1 MTDDETRKTTS
12 GASMQQIGQLLAAAA
27 EGAPQD
33 GESSASPGSAQ
44 PTSLLLG
51 TQLGSYRLVKILG
64 EGGFS
69 IVYLAEQSHPIR
81 RRVALKILKIGMDTR
96 QVLAR
101 FEAEKQALAMMEHP
115 GIAKVF
121 DAGATES
128 GRPYFVME
136 LVEGEPIT
144 KYCDEN
150 KLPVE
155 QRLELFAQVCDAV
168 QHAHHKGVIHRDIK
182 PSNVLVATRDE
193 KPVAKVIDF
202 GIAKATA
209 CRLTEKTLFTQE
221 GQLLGTPEYMS
232 PEQAAGDTDQLDT
245 RTDVY
250 SLGVVLF
257 HLLTGELPHDTLGK
271 PWDVYRR
278 IAEQEV
284 RRPRAVSRAIDKDL
298 EAILLKALARDPD
311 QRYASSADLGR
322 DIHNYLTN
330 EPLTA
335 RKPTTMYFFRR
346 RISKYRSHIITGT
359 VVFALLSIVAAY
371 AYYRSEAVPDNWGPL
386 PGGDWKVFQTL
397 DIPEARIDLN
407 ALQKY
412 MGTAAKTTG
421 GFVQWSRRTDWY
433 VIHLPGEPKPLPVK
447 PFADS
452 LRITFRINANGHL
465 QGTVDG
471 PDEDVLAV
479 LAPCFTYGSDGNWNP
494 PGAVAF
500 WEAGPH
506 MTTLFGMLWREYAL
520 LKKLKGIVSGGPEV
534 ALDYVQ
540 KDFRYVPNLTF
551 SGGPDTEI
559 RTRFDQPV
567 WVIYTAVIRWGVEE
581 SEPRFAAKLSE
592 EHRRYWQNVFDR
604 WYPRGRPY
612 PGTTSRSLS
621 IAYKNATAGWLHGI
635 AQMDNRNNAEISLNG
650 MQVLTE
656 QTDWGTSYAFRK
668 GMLPRQ
674 VAMKGKASWSAYGI
688 DFGMAVLADNVIFS
702 NLQEF
707 PGTGAIKNPLPLV
720 YKIRPGANGPNKR
733 TVRNEK

>member
-1 MTDDETRKTTS
+1 MTDDETRKITS
-12 GASMQQIGQLLAAAA
+12 GASMKQIGQLLAAAA
-27 EGAPQD
+27 EGAPRE
-33 GESSASPGSAQ
+33 GESSASPGS
-44 PTSLLLG
+44 PLG
-51 TQLGSYRLVKILG
+51 PYRLVKILG

-69 IVYLAEQSHPIR
+69 VVYLAEQSHPIR

-96 QVLAR
+96 QVIAR

-121 DAGATES
+121 DAGATDS

-144 KYCDEN
+144 RYCDEN
-150 KLPVE
+150 KLPAE

-168 QHAHHKGVIHRDIK
+168 QHAHQKGVIHRDIK
-182 PSNVLVATRDE
+182 PSNVLVATRDG

-209 CRLTEKTLFTQE
+209 CRLTEKTLVTQE

-232 PEQAAGDTDQLDT
+232 PEQAAGDTDQLDA

-250 SLGVVLF
+250 SLGALLF
-257 HLLTGELPHDTLGK
+257 HLLTGELPHDTSGK

-278 IAEQEV
+278 VAEQEV
-284 RRPRAVSRAIDKDL
+284 RRPRSVSRAIDKDI
-298 EAILLKALARDPD
+298 EAILLKALARNPD
-311 QRYASSADLGR
+311 HRYASAADLGR

-335 RKPTTMYFFRR
+335 RKPTTMYFLRR
-346 RISKYRSHIITGT
+346 RIGKYRSHIITGV
-359 VVFALLSIVAAY
+359 VVFALLSIVGAY
-371 AYYRSEAVPDNWGPL
+371 AYYRSPALPENPGPPSL
-386 PGGDWKVFQTL
+386 VDPGGDWKVFQTL
-397 DIPEARIDLN
+397 DIPEARVDLD
-407 ALQKY
+407 ALQKH
-412 MGTAAKTTG
+412 MGTAAKTNG
-421 GFVQWSRRTDWY
+421 GFVEWSRRADWY
-433 VIHLPGEPKPLPVK
+433 AIHLPGEPKPPPVK
-447 PFADS
+447 PFANS
-452 LRITFRINANGHL
+452 LLITFRINADGHL

-479 LAPCFTYGSDGNWNP
+479 LAPCFTYASDGKWNP

-500 WEAGPH
+500 WEPGPH

-520 LKKLKGIVSGGPEV
+520 LKKVKGIVSGGPEV
-534 ALDYVQ
+534 VLDYVQ
-540 KDFRYVPNLTF
+540 GDLRYVPNLAF
-551 SGGPDTEI
+551 AGGPDTEI

-567 WVIYTAVIRWGVEE
+567 WVIYTAVIRWNVEDRA
-581 SEPRFAAKLSE
+581 PKFAAELSE
-592 EHRRYWQNVFDR
+592 GHRRYWQNVFDR

-635 AQMDNRNNAEISLNG
+635 AQMDNRNHAEISLDG
-650 MQVLTE
+650 TQVLTK
-656 QTDWGTSYAFRK
+656 QDDWGTSYGFRK
-668 GMLPRQ
+668 GMLPGQ
-674 VAMKGKASWSAYGI
+674 VAMKGSTLWSAYGI
-688 DFGMAVLADNVIFS
+688 DFGMAVLADNVTFS

-707 PGTGAIKNPLPLV
+707 PGTGTIKNPLPLV
-720 YKIRPGANGPNKR
+720 YKIRPDADGPNKQ